1 MFREWEF
8 ARNTSSNAKYRW
20 RCMKASLV
28 VLTLLVVACFVARL
42 ESASGVVVG
51 LLGGGVE
58 VTRAQVGK

>member
-1 MFREWEF
+1 
-8 ARNTSSNAKYRW
+8 
-20 RCMKASLV
+20 MKASLV